1 MDWIEAFEIFSLVT
15 GVIYLVLEV
24 LQKDFMWV
32 VGILTASAAVVA
44 FAAQHLYA
52 SMSLNVYYV
61 VVSVVGLA
69 QWKKDEE
76 KVEEGI
82 HLRKLS
88 GKGFA
93 MSTIVFLAGTVLLY
107 FILSALG
114 DPASWLDAAVTVLS
128 AVATWW
134 LARSIPQ
141 QWILWIVADV
151 ASAYLCFSQG
161 MNWMTALYAFYALS
175 AIYGYYHWKKQG
187 SYV

>member
-32 VGILTASAAVVA
+32 VGILTAAAAVVV

-52 SMSLNVYYV
+52 SMSLNIYYV
-61 VVSVVGLA
+61 VVSVIGLS
-69 QWKKDEE
+69 QWKKDE
-76 KVEEGI
+76 KRVEEGI
-82 HLRKLS
+82 HLRKISSKGLLS
-88 GKGFA
+88 SA
-93 MSTIVFLAGTVLLY
+93 LVFVSFTVLFY
-107 FILSALG
+107 FILSVLG

-141 QWILWIVADV
+141 QWLLWIVADI
-151 ASAYLCFSQG
+151 ASAYLCYSQG
-161 MNWMTALYAFYALS
+161 MNWMTVLYALYAVS
-175 AIYGYYHWKKQG
+175 AVYGYFHWKKQG